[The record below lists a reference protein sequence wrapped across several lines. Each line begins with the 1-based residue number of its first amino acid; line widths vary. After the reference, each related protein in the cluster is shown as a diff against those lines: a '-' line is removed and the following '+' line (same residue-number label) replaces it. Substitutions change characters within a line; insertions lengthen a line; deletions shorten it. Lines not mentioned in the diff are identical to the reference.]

1 MLNNTMQHNK
11 IIPDGYNILVVLPT
25 PMGDAVLAAPA
36 LRYLRAGLP
45 QSRIT
50 FLANPTVLEILDGAD
65 FSDEQIVLDKKQR
78 GLMAAAKILREQKFD
93 AVVLMANSFRS
104 AMLVYL
110 ADIKN
115 RIGYNRDGRG
125 WLLTC
130 QVPVFRLLG
139 RFAPI
144 SMIDYYR
151 FLIDRAIEHIDQHVL
166 PNESTQSAE
175 KQNSVPSPTPGQADN
190 ENNNENHPQL
200 FTGERERGEID
211 ELFKRWHLSDED
223 RPIIMVPGGAFGPS
237 KCWPAERFAQVAD
250 KLIEDG
256 YRVIISCA
264 PDDLERDIARR
275 ITTAAKN
282 NIFSLADE
290 KLSLSG
296 LKELIRRCCLMV
308 ANDTGPCHIAA
319 AFDVPLI
326 TIFGPT
332 DPRWTATGYE
342 NEIRLRV
349 DVDCGPC
356 QRKTCSEDHRCLT
369 EIQVDDVYNAAKK
382 LLTPG
387 DEKHRHPLPTCG
399 KDAIPETYYSPFT
412 ESFEPLPNGN
422 GLVHKNYTKLL
433 RQNNLLTIEDVFAS
447 QEGEHLTKPG
457 LGTRER
463 IRLELTDD
471 TGQKVVLYLKRYG
484 SHSTA
489 ALLKRRLIRR
499 SQAAAAVFDFAAGLN
514 LAEKGVPVA
523 RPIAYGQQ
531 SNWLGEKRSFVI
543 FEELPN
549 ADALERMMPRLPEQ
563 QKQYKLLQDKN
574 ELVRQIARLIR
585 RLHEQGFYHRDLYLS
600 HIFLCR
606 DRHDNERLCL
616 IDLQR
621 VFRPLIYSQRWRVK
635 DLAQFYFSARDY
647 FNETDMTNF
656 FKAYFQSDVL
666 SSEKIL
672 LIRAIHR
679 KANRIAK
686 HDIKRRQK
694 HKSRS

>member
-1 MLNNTMQHNK
+1 MQHNK
-11 IIPDGYNILVVLPT
+11 NIPDGYNILVVLPT

-45 QSRIT
+45 QAKIT
-50 FLANPTVLEILDGAD
+50 FLANPTVLEILNGAD
-65 FSDEQIVLDKKQR
+65 WSDEQIVLDKKTH
-78 GLMAAAKILREQKFD
+78 GLMAAAKILRERKFD
-93 AVVLMANSFRS
+93 AVILMVNSFRS

-115 RIGYNRDGRG
+115 IIGYNRDGRG

-130 QVPVFRLLG
+130 PVPVFRLLG

-144 SMIDYYR
+144 PMIDYYQ
-151 FLIDRAIEHIDQHVL
+151 FLIDRAIEHIDQHIP
-166 PNESTQSAE
+166 PNELMQSAQN
-175 KQNSVPSPTPGQADN
+175 QNSAL
-190 ENNNENHPQL
+190 QL

-211 ELFKRWHLSDED
+211 ELFKRWHFSDKEH
-223 RPIIMVPGGAFGPS
+223 PVIIVPGGAFGPS

-250 KLIEDG
+250 KLTDDG

-275 ITTAAKN
+275 ITTTAKN
-282 NIFSLADE
+282 NIFSLSDE

-326 TIFGPT
+326 TLFGPT

-349 DVDCGPC
+349 NVDCGPC

-369 EIQVDDVYNAAKK
+369 EIQVNDVYNAAKK
-382 LLTPG
+382 LLAPG
-387 DEKHRHPLPTCG
+387 NEKLRRPLPTYG
-399 KDAIPETYYSPFT
+399 AMPETYYSPFA
-412 ESFEPLPNGN
+412 ESFEPLPDGN

-447 QEGEHLTKPG
+447 KEGEHLTKPG

-463 IRLELTDD
+463 IKLELTDD

-484 SHSTA
+484 SHSMA

-499 SQAAAAVFDFAAGLN
+499 SRAAAAVFDFTAGLN

-549 ADALERMMPRLPEQ
+549 ADALERLMPRLPEQ

-574 ELVRQIARLIR
+574 ELVRQIARLVR
-585 RLHEQGFYHRDLYLS
+585 RLHENGFYHRDLYLS

-606 DRHDNERLCL
+606 DRYDNERLCL

-621 VFRPLIYSQRWRVK
+621 VFRPLIYSRRWRVK

-647 FNETDMTNF
+647 FNETNMTNF

-686 HDIKRRQK
+686 HDIKRRLEF
-694 HKSRS
+694 

>member
-1 MLNNTMQHNK
+1 MNQT
-11 IIPDGYNILVVLPT
+11 INILVVLPA

-36 LRYLRAGLP
+36 LRYLRVGLP
-45 QSRIT
+45 QAKIT
-50 FLANPTVLEILDGAD
+50 FLTNPTVLEILDGAD
-65 FSDEQIVLDKKQR
+65 FSDDQIVLDKKKH
-78 GLMAAAKILREQKFD
+78 GLMATAKILRERNFD
-93 AVVLMANSFRS
+93 AAVLMVNSFRS

-130 QVPVFRLLG
+130 PVPVFSLLG

-144 SMIDYYR
+144 SMIDYYQ
-151 FLIDRAIEHIDQHVL
+151 FLVDKAIEHLDQHVK
-166 PNESTQSAE
+166 PNESTRSAQN
-175 KQNSVPSPTPGQADN
+175 QNSAL
-190 ENNNENHPQL
+190 QL
-200 FTGERERGEID
+200 FTGECERVEID
-211 ELFKRWHLSDED
+211 ELFKRWHLSDKE
-223 RPIIMVPGGAFGPS
+223 RPVIMVPGGAFGPS

-250 KLIEDG
+250 KLTEDG

-264 PDDLERDIARR
+264 PDEIERGIARR
-275 ITTAAKN
+275 ITTTATNK
-282 NIFSLADE
+282 IFSLTNE
-290 KLSLSG
+290 KLSISG
-296 LKELIRRCCLMV
+296 LKELIRRCRLMV

-326 TIFGPT
+326 TLFGPT
-332 DPRWTATGYE
+332 DPRWTATGYGK
-342 NEIRLRV
+342 EIRLRV

-356 QRKTCSEDHRCLT
+356 QRKTCPRDHRCLT

-399 KDAIPETYYSPFT
+399 KDAMPETYYSPFA
-412 ESFEPLPNGN
+412 ESFEPLPDGN
-422 GLVHKNYTKLL
+422 GLAHKNYTKLL
-433 RQNNLLTIEDVFAS
+433 RQNNLLTIEEVFAS
-447 QEGEHLTKPG
+447 REGEHLTKPG

-471 TGQKVVLYLKRYG
+471 TGQKIVLYLKRYG
-484 SHSTA
+484 SHSIA

-499 SQAAAAVFDFAAGLN
+499 NRAAAAVFDFAAGVN

-523 RPIAYGQQ
+523 RPISYGQQ
-531 SNWLGEKRSFVI
+531 SNWLGEKHSFVI

-549 ADALERMMPRLPEQ
+549 ADALERLLPRLSEQ
-563 QKQYKLLQDKN
+563 QKQYKLLRDKN
-574 ELVRQIARLIR
+574 ELVRQIALLIR
-585 RLHEQGFYHRDLYLS
+585 RLHENGFYHRDLYLS

-606 DRHDNERLCL
+606 DRYDNERLCL

-672 LIRAIHR
+672 LIRAVHR
-679 KANRIAK
+679 KANRIAR

-694 HKSRS
+694 

>member
-1 MLNNTMQHNK
+1 Q
-11 IIPDGYNILVVLPT
+11 
-25 PMGDAVLAAPA
+25 
-36 LRYLRAGLP
+36 
-45 QSRIT
+45 
-50 FLANPTVLEILDGAD
+50 
-65 FSDEQIVLDKKQR
+65 
-78 GLMAAAKILREQKFD
+78 
-93 AVVLMANSFRS
+93 
-104 AMLVYL
+104 
-110 ADIKN
+110 
-115 RIGYNRDGRG
+115 
-125 WLLTC
+125 
-130 QVPVFRLLG
+130 
-139 RFAPI
+139 
-144 SMIDYYR
+144 
-151 FLIDRAIEHIDQHVL
+151 FLIDRAIEHLDQHIP
-166 PNESTQSAE
+166 PNELMQSAQN
-175 KQNSVPSPTPGQADN
+175 QNSAL
-190 ENNNENHPQL
+190 QL
-200 FTGERERGEID
+200 FTGERIEID
-211 ELFKRWHLSDED
+211 ELFKRWHLSDEE
-223 RPIIMVPGGAFGPS
+223 RPVIMVPGGAFGPS

-250 KLIEDG
+250 KLTDDG

-275 ITTAAKN
+275 IASTAKN

-319 AFDVPLI
+319 AFDVPLV
-326 TIFGPT
+326 TLFGPT

-349 DVDCGPC
+349 DTDCGPC

-369 EIQVDDVYNAAKK
+369 EIEVDDVYNAAKK

-387 DEKHRHPLPTCG
+387 DKKHRRPLPTYG
-399 KDAIPETYYSPFT
+399 GDAIPETYYSPFA
-412 ESFEPLPNGN
+412 ESFEPLPDGN
-422 GLVHKNYTKLL
+422 GLVHKNYKKLL
-433 RQNNLLTIEDVFAS
+433 RQNNLLTVADVFAS
-447 QEGEHLTKPG
+447 QNGEHLIKPG

-463 IRLELTDD
+463 IRLKLTDD

-484 SHSTA
+484 SHSMT

-499 SQAAAAVFDFAAGLN
+499 SRAAAAVFDFAAGLN
-514 LAEKGVPVA
+514 LAERGVPVA

-543 FEELPN
+543 FEELPR
-549 ADALERMMPRLPEQ
+549 ADALERLLPQLPEH

-574 ELVRQIARLIR
+574 ELVRQIARLVR
-585 RLHEQGFYHRDLYLS
+585 RLHEKGFYHRDLYLS

-606 DRHDNERLCL
+606 DRYDNERLCL

-621 VFRPLIYSQRWRVK
+621 VFRPLMYSRRWRVK
-635 DLAQFYFSARDY
+635 DLAQFCFSARDY
-647 FNETDMTNF
+647 FNETDMINF

-679 KANRIAK
+679 KANRIAR
-686 HDIKRRQK
+686 HDIKKQQK
-694 HKSRS
+694 H